1 MDFKY
6 TNKAALKPPCCVN
19 CARPMQLLRRT
30 SRFGG
35 LPDLYSFYCV
45 TCDDWHV
52 EEGDASPNQQLDRRV
67 CLGAESDAHGAEP

>member
-1 MDFKY
+1 MTDNYASKS
-6 TNKAALKPPCCVN
+6 APKPHRCLS

-45 TCDDWHV
+45 TCDEWHV
-52 EEGDASPNQQLDRRV
+52 EEGDAVAAPA
-67 CLGAESDAHGAEP
+67 AESPSRFGSLTKDAQG

>member
-1 MDFKY
+1 MHDNY
-6 TNKAALKPPCCVN
+6 ANKAPKAPRCIN

-45 TCDDWHV
+45 TCDEWHV
-52 EEGDASPNQQLDRRV
+52 EEGDAVDKERPHRTTSLV
-67 CLGAESDAHGAEP
+67 A